1 LLGFNWQGSNKRAG
15 LDRMSE
21 VGPVTVHVKCGDVE
35 QTFAGSAE
43 DVWVNMNKFFE
54 EFIPSFEIA
63 RKLVLNVDLQKLARE
78 CEGIIGFAKE
88 GPSLLVPRNK
98 LTDYDT
104 LALWLLANYVGHQL
118 GMVRSEAVAREELQ
132 AKLGKSP
139 KITSTRLGE
148 LVKNQLAARTLDE
161 KYRITT
167 LGIIQT
173 QRDAIPKIKAKAF
186 V

>member
-1 LLGFNWQGSNKRAG
+1 
-15 LDRMSE
+15 MSE
-21 VGPVTVHVKCGDVE
+21 VGRVTVHVKYGDVE
-35 QTFAGSAE
+35 QMFTGSME
-43 DVWVNMNKFFE
+43 DVWASMNKFFE

-63 RKLVLNVDLQKLARE
+63 RRLVLKVDLQKLARE
-78 CEGIIGFAKE
+78 CEGIIAFPKE

-104 LALWLLANYVGHQL
+104 LALWLLANYVGYQL
-118 GMVRSEAVAREELQ
+118 GLVRSEAVTREELQ
-132 AKLGKSP
+132 AKLGKSA
-139 KITSTRLGE
+139 KIASTRLGE
-148 LVKNQLAARTLDE
+148 LVKNQLATRTPDE

-167 LGIIQT
+167 SGIIQT

>member
-1 LLGFNWQGSNKRAG
+1 MMG
-15 LDRMSE
+15 E
-21 VGPVTVHVKCGDVE
+21 VGRVTVHVKYGDVE
-35 QTFAGSAE
+35 QTFAGNVE

-63 RKLVLNVDLQKLARE
+63 RRLVLCVDLQKLVRE
-78 CEGIIGFAKE
+78 CEGIIAYSKD
-88 GPSLLVPRNK
+88 GPSLLVRRNK

-104 LALWLLANYVGHQL
+104 LTLWLLANYVGYQL

-132 AKLGKSP
+132 AKLGKGA

-148 LVKNQLAARTLDE
+148 LVKNELVTRTPDE
-161 KYRITT
+161 NYRITT
-167 LGIIQT
+167 LGIVQA
-173 QRDAIPKIKAKAF
+173 QRVVIPKIKAKVF